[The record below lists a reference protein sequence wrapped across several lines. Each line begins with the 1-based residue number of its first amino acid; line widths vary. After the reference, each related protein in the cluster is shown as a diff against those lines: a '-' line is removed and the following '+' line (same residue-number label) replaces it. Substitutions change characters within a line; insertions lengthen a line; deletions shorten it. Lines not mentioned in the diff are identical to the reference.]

1 MPTLADATAVAEA
14 VKERFDSGLRQIEQK
29 VEQGRRVIAKGRQV
43 AEDGVAA
50 TALHVRRHPLR
61 DVAAA
66 SAIGALVGC
75 VIGFACGRSTL
86 NRRGR

>member
-1 MPTLADATAVAEA
+1 MPTLTEATAMAGA

-66 SAIGALVGC
+66 TAIGALVGC
-75 VIGFACGRSTL
+75 VIGFACGRGA
-86 NRRGR
+86 RR